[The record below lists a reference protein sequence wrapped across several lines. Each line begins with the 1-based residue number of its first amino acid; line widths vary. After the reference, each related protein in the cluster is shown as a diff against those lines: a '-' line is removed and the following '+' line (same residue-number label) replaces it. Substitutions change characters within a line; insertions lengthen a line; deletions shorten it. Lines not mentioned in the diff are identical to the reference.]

1 MLYIFDWDGTLS
13 QSLEHIVDSI
23 EVAANEQGM
32 PGLSLE
38 RRLSVIGL
46 GLEEAFS
53 DLFPE
58 ANMEQHRLLLDS
70 YREAY
75 LALDLNSPSPLFEGV
90 QETLECLIND
100 GHELA
105 VATGKA
111 RKGLDRVMEAA
122 EIGHLFSATR
132 CVDEAKSKPHPLM
145 LHQLLELTGYTSE
158 EAILIGDTD
167 FDLKMANNANI
178 RAIGVTYGAHPQE
191 RLLSCEPH
199 MLISDIRQLQ
209 EISL

>member
-23 EVAANEQGM
+23 EVASSEHGL

-58 ANMEQHRLLLDS
+58 VDASQHRLLLNS
-70 YREAY
+70 YRRAY
-75 LALDLNSPSPLFEGV
+75 LELDMASPSPLFEGV
-90 QETLECLIND
+90 QDTLEYLISE

-111 RKGLDRVMEAA
+111 RKGLDRVMDAA
-122 EIGHLFSATR
+122 EIGHLFRATR
-132 CVDEAKSKPHPLM
+132 CVDEAKSKPDPLM
-145 LHQLLELTGYTSE
+145 LHQLLELTGYPAE
-158 EAILIGDTD
+158 QAVLIGDTD
-167 FDLKMANNANI
+167 FDLKMAGNANI
-178 RAIGVTYGAHPQE
+178 RAIGVSYGAHSTE
-191 RLLSCEPH
+191 RLLPCRPH
-199 MLISDIRQLQ
+199 TLIDDIRQLQ
-209 EISL
+209 EVSF